1 MLMTSMNQ
9 PETNI
14 EQQVQVLIDNAPP
27 DGVTPKVMKDAIAP
41 ILILFA
47 QRLAHPNY
55 FILQTLDQGWVM
67 TTLSNRS
74 DPNTEK
80 RVIYAFPTLEDAKL
94 LQGGN
99 PDPQIIA
106 TAIPVTHILFQMFA
120 LKTIDST
127 IFMETPGD
135 LNTGK
140 EVKRAD
146 LQKLVQIQLQKLGMI
161 PDPNVPPNLA

>member
-1 MLMTSMNQ
+1 MTPANQ
-9 PETNI
+9 PETPI
-14 EQQVQVLIDNAPP
+14 EQQVQTLIENAPP

-41 ILILFA
+41 ILTLFA

-67 TTLSNRS
+67 TTLSSRT
-74 DPNTEK
+74 DPKKEK
-80 RVIYAFPTLEDAKL
+80 RVIYAFANLEDAKTF
-94 LQGGN
+94 QGGN
-99 PDPQIIA
+99 ADPQIIA
-106 TAIPVTHILFQMFA
+106 TAIPVTHILFQMFS
-120 LKTIDST
+120 LKEIDST
-127 IFMETPGD
+127 IFMENPGD

-161 PDPNVPPNLA
+161 RDSNVPPNLA